1 MSLQSEVEQIQ
12 KDLDG
17 LKARLDAFET
27 KSKATI
33 QEDHGAMLA
42 KLQSSVNAVE
52 STVVYLETGTSRLA
66 GLLELHQPAAAAA
79 AASKKA
85 LAKRHL
91 LDMDAQFTLLHGAA
105 SAGLERVEAIKKT
118 GDDMHGELGAI
129 RTKLESLSAR
139 AASALD
145 RAGHSLG
152 GKQTQLDQASQSL
165 ATTQQ
170 ELSALEAQMKGKKN
184 DRDAMRVARVATW
197 GMGLVFPPMLIAAGA
212 LEGAAYDMRK
222 NRERLQGAISA
233 ASTRQSSLRSEA
245 AALAQQK
252 QTLSTAVQGARELL
266 ARAQAMGTGSR
277 QMQGLV
283 AERLAEYQALKESS
297 DEFAAWTRD
306 LQTQTTAA
314 GALGTASQARLLS
327 TTARI
332 VDALLDKDQ
341 GDVKRVCGKLR
352 RLEIG
357 TSRFLF
363 GFVDLLRG
371 NLQSLFGC

>member
-12 KDLDG
+12 KDLNE

-33 QEDHGAMLA
+33 QEDHSAMLA
-42 KLQSSVNAVE
+42 KLQSSVDAVE
-52 STVVYLETGTSRLA
+52 STVLYLETGTSRLA
-66 GLLELHQPAAAAA
+66 GLLEFHQSAAD
-79 AASKKA
+79 ASKKA

-129 RTKLESLSAR
+129 RTKLESLSTR

-145 RAGHSLG
+145 RAGRSLG

-165 ATTQQ
+165 AATQQ
-170 ELSALEAQMKGKKN
+170 ELSALEAQMKSKKN
-184 DRDAMRVARVATW
+184 NRDAMRVARVATW

-233 ASTRQSSLRSEA
+233 ASTRQSSLQSEA
-245 AALAQQK
+245 AALARQK
-252 QTLSTAVQGARELL
+252 QTLSTAVRDARELL
-266 ARAQAMGTGSR
+266 ARARAMGAGSR

-306 LQTQTTAA
+306 LQTQTAAA
-314 GALGTASQARLLS
+314 GALGPASQARLLS

-363 GFVDLLRG
+363 LVLLTLLRG
-371 NLQSLFGC
+371 NLQSVFGC